1 MLPGRKYTPEDI
13 IRLVWARRWFLVVP
27 VVVCS
32 FAGLI
37 VSAMLPDVFESDMLI
52 QIVPQRVPDSYVRS
66 TVTMRTEDRLSA
78 VSSQVMSRTQLEA
91 MVLEFDIYRDERAK
105 LPMEDVVETMRG
117 NIAIEL
123 VRSSGSREQNQV
135 DAFHLKFKYGDPEV
149 ATRVTQRL
157 GTLYIDYNARD
168 RGALAQATNQF
179 LETQLVEARARLE
192 AQERKLEQFREAHAG
207 RLPSQLDF
215 NMQAIQSAQMQVQ
228 AVVESL
234 ARDRDRK
241 LMLERLYNDALAE
254 PVAVAAAPAPANT
267 QTPEPA
273 ATGTA
278 RQQLEL
284 ARTTLARLE
293 LRLKPEHPDVL
304 RTKRMIADLEAR
316 VEEEAKSASAATA
329 GAAPT
334 PAPALTQAEQTR
346 RERLTQMR
354 AEIESLDRQIAF
366 KESEEQRVRAK
377 VAEYQQRVEAVPG
390 TESEWMALSRDYET
404 LQTAYRGLLSKSEE
418 SKVAADLER
427 RQIGEQFRILDPART
442 PVRPV
447 SPNRMQVNAAGVG
460 LGAFIALALVAFLE
474 IKDSSFRN
482 DADVFNVL
490 ALPVLAQ
497 VPYLET
503 DDDRSRVRRR
513 RLMFAAAAITFCCVG
528 GYVFWAMQL
537 WKHVI

>member
-13 IRLVWARRWFLVVP
+13 GRLVWARRWFLIVP
-27 VVVCS
+27 IVVCS
-32 FAGLI
+32 FTGL
-37 VSAMLPDVFESDMLI
+37 VVAALLPDVFESDSLI
-52 QIVPQRVPDSYVRS
+52 QIVPQRVPDAYVRS
-66 TVTMRTEDRLSA
+66 TVTMRTEDRLTA
-78 VSSQVMSRTQLEA
+78 VSAQVMSRTQLEA
-91 MVLEFDIYRDERAK
+91 MIREFDLYRAQREK
-105 LPMEDVVETMRG
+105 LPMEDVVEQMRN
-117 NIAIEL
+117 NIAVEL
-123 VRSSGSREQNQV
+123 VRSTSSRENNQV
-135 DAFHLKFKYGDPEV
+135 DAFHLRFKYGDPEV

-179 LETQLVEARARLE
+179 LETQLTEARARLE

-241 LMLERLYNDALAE
+241 LMLERLYNDAQAE
-254 PVAVAAAPAPANT
+254 PAAVPLTPVPANT
-267 QTPEPA
+267 TTPEPAA

-304 RTKRMIADLEAR
+304 RTKRLIADLEAR
-316 VEEEAKSASAATA
+316 VADEAKN
-329 GAAPT
+329 APT
-334 PAPALTQAEQTR
+334 ATTAAAPAPALTAAEQTR

-366 KESEEQRVRAK
+366 KESEEQRVRGK

-390 TESEWMALSRDYET
+390 TESEWTALSRDYET

-447 SPNRMQVNAAGVG
+447 SPNRMQVNAAGAG
-460 LGAFIALALVAFLE
+460 LGVFLALALVAFLE

-503 DDDRSRVRRR
+503 DDDRSRARRR

-537 WKHVI
+537 WKHVV